1 VGALKEIRH
10 YQKAETLLI
19 PAAPFGRV
27 VRDVALQLKPDLRF
41 QRSAILALQE
51 SAESVLINELASKFT
66 VSIYYISTNI
76 VIIVANLAA
85 IHAKRVTIQQKD
97 MELIK
102 NLRVMMTGCGILL
115 YLLLIRGLLI

>member
-1 VGALKEIRH
+1 MGALKEIRH

-66 VSIYYISTNI
+66 VTIYYISTNI

-115 YLLLIRGLLI
+115 YLLLIRHLLI

>member
-1 VGALKEIRH
+1 VGVLREIRH

-19 PAAPFGRV
+19 PAAAFGRV

-51 SAESVLINELASKFT
+51 STESVLINELASKFR
-66 VSIYYISTNI
+66 VIIWCISTNI

-102 NLRVMMTGCGILL
+102 NLRVMITGRGILL
-115 YLLLIRGLLI
+115 YLLLIRPLLI

>member
-1 VGALKEIRH
+1 MGALREIRH

-27 VRDVALQLKPDLRF
+27 VRDIASQLKPDLRF

-66 VSIYYISTNI
+66 L
-76 VIIVANLAA
+76 VI
-85 IHAKRVTIQQKD
+85 
-97 MELIK
+97 
-102 NLRVMMTGCGILL
+102 
-115 YLLLIRGLLI
+115 

>member
-1 VGALKEIRH
+1 MGALREIRH

-27 VRDVALQLKPDLRF
+27 VRDIALQLKPDLRF

-51 SAESVLINELASKFT
+51 SAESVLINELASKFS
-66 VSIYYISTNI
+66 VIIYFISANNI
-76 VIIVANLAA
+76 IIVANLAA

-97 MELIK
+97 MELVK

-115 YLLLIRGLLI
+115 YLLLTRPLLI

>member
-1 VGALKEIRH
+1 MGALREIRY

-27 VRDVALQLKPDLRF
+27 VQDVALQLKPNLRF

-51 SAESVLINELASKFT
+51 SAESVRINELASKFR
-66 VSIYYISTNI
+66 
-76 VIIVANLAA
+76 VIIIMANLAA
-85 IHAKRVTIQQKD
+85 IYAKRVTIQQKD

-102 NLRVMMTGCGILL
+102 SLQVMMTGCVYYFIF
-115 YLLLIRGLLI
+115 YL

>member
-1 VGALKEIRH
+1 MKEIRH

-19 PAAPFGRV
+19 PAAPFGRL
-27 VRDVALQLKPDLRF
+27 VRDVALQVKPDVRF
-41 QRSAILALQE
+41 QRSAMVALQE
-51 SAESVLINELASKFT
+51 ASESILTNELASKFT
-66 VSIYYISTNI
+66 LIFHYIFTYI

-102 NLRVMMTGCGILL
+102 NLRVMITGRGMLL
-115 YLLLIRGLLI
+115 YILFTSPFLI

>member
-1 VGALKEIRH
+1 VGALREIRH

-27 VRDVALQLKPDLRF
+27 VRDIALQLKPDLRF

-66 VSIYYISTNI
+66 VIIYSISANTI
-76 VIIVANLAA
+76 IIVANLAV
-85 IHAKRVTIQQKD
+85 IYVKRVIIQ
-97 MELIK
+97 
-102 NLRVMMTGCGILL
+102 
-115 YLLLIRGLLI
+115 